1 VYLWVLLEAAGAN
14 LGRGQKEMATAEEG
28 RGREYKPKD
37 IEWHKRTEQ
46 ETQSTVAEQKM
57 TDT

>member
-1 VYLWVLLEAAGAN
+1 M
-14 LGRGQKEMATAEEG
+14 GRGQKEMATAEEG